1 MDKRLVL
8 EKLQRLLHL
17 CEVTE
22 PKEPH
27 DALPDNQLFTN
38 DLIKVQDWCDT
49 IEDFPNWQDEIVLV
63 NVMREANNIW
73 KFRKRIKENGWDD
86 YSGVDYDIKKH
97 ILEGSK
103 IAAIKLYRKHQMEC
117 CNHKVSLK
125 DAKDYV
131 DSLAEI
137 IKKA

>member
-1 MDKRLVL
+1 MDKKLLLYKLDSLLDLLV
-8 EKLQRLLHL
+8 K
-17 CEVTE
+17 TE
-22 PKEPH
+22 PRDEK
-27 DALPDNQLFTN
+27 LPDNELFTS
-38 DLIKVQDWCDT
+38 DLIMVRDWYDT
-49 IEDFPNWQDEIVLV
+49 IENFPEWKEEIDIV
-63 NVMREANNIW
+63 NVMNQANSIW
-73 KFRKRIKENGWDD
+73 KFRNRIKETGWDN
-86 YSGVDYDIKKH
+86 YTSVDDDIKKH

>member
-1 MDKRLVL
+1 M
-8 EKLQRLLHL
+8 
-17 CEVTE
+17 VTSL
-22 PKEPH
+22 PLMCID
-27 DALPDNQLFTN
+27 DA
-38 DLIKVQDWCDT
+38 DT
-49 IEDFPNWQDEIVLV
+49 SPAGVTLNL
-63 NVMREANNIW
+63 
-73 KFRKRIKENGWDD
+73 DD
-86 YSGVDYDIKKH
+86 DIKKH

-137 IKKA
+137 IKKT

>member
-1 MDKRLVL
+1 MDKRLILHKL
-8 EKLQRLLHL
+8 ERLLDL

-22 PKEPH
+22 PIE
-27 DALPDNQLFTN
+27 DMLPDDQLFTD
-38 DLIKVQDWCDT
+38 DLIKVKDWYDT
-49 IEDFPNWQDEIVLV
+49 IKEYPKWKEEIVLV

-73 KFRKRIKENGWDD
+73 KFRNKIKENGWDN
-86 YSGVDYDIKKH
+86 YTSVDDDIKKH

-103 IAAIKLYRKHQMEC
+103 IAAIKLYRKYQMEC

-131 DSLAEI
+131 DSLAET
-137 IKKA
+137 IKKT